1 VGTSFFLDVLDEF
14 AASDGYSCAID
25 VGCNDFFFLQELGDR
40 ALTRVG
46 IDPIWAGRED
56 EFESGI
62 EVIGTTVEDANLAF
76 RLDHPPDLIA
86 LRHTIE
92 HIDDPLGMVQVLA
105 DAAADDAIFLFETP
119 GFDALVRRNR
129 FDQIFHQH
137 VQYFTIGSLRRM
149 MESVGLEY
157 LGHRENYHDFGA
169 FAAVFRKSAKRT
181 AGLFTAP
188 PIWTSDDIRQHHGL
202 FKQQMGLTSEVLNSL
217 GDGVIYGYGAAN
229 LLPVMAYHLETDLG
243 FIDAVLDDDP
253 AKDGMAYWNLSVE
266 IRHAAKAGDLSQ
278 STVVITAVDNVAPIM
293 ARLLQKR
300 PRHIVYPL
308 TVI

>member
-1 VGTSFFLDVLDEF
+1 MINRCALCGIAGLESVARFPGLPLSGRFVPEQPATIPPGIDQELLWCQECGHGQLRNQIAPAILYDVEYAFRTSESARARVGTSFFLDVLDEF

-40 ALTRVG
+40 AQTRVG

-56 EFESGI
+56 EVESGI
-62 EVIGTTVEDANLAF
+62 EVIGTTVEDADLKT

-92 HIDDPLGMVQVLA
+92 HIDDPLGMVQILA

-169 FAAVFRKSAKRT
+169 FAAVFRKSAK
-181 AGLFTAP
+181 
-188 PIWTSDDIRQHHGL
+188 
-202 FKQQMGLTSEVLNSL
+202 
-217 GDGVIYGYGAAN
+217 
-229 LLPVMAYHLETDLG
+229 
-243 FIDAVLDDDP
+243 
-253 AKDGMAYWNLSVE
+253 
-266 IRHAAKAGDLSQ
+266 
-278 STVVITAVDNVAPIM
+278 
-293 ARLLQKR
+293 
-300 PRHIVYPL
+300 
-308 TVI
+308 